1 MDVRVLTEDDVPAF
15 QSIRLRALSN
25 HPEAFASSVEEE
37 QHEPLEQVARHLR
50 DGLPLNFALGAIVD
64 NRIVGIANLAR
75 YAAVKLRHKAR
86 IGGMY
91 VAPEARGQ
99 GVGKALLT
107 AAIA

>member
-1 MDVRVLTEDDVPAF
+1 
-15 QSIRLRALSN
+15 
-25 HPEAFASSVEEE
+25 
-37 QHEPLEQVARHLR
+37 
-50 DGLPLNFALGAIVD
+50 
-64 NRIVGIANLAR
+64 
-75 YAAVKLRHKAR
+75 VKLRHKAR